1 MHIIYYTFVLTSRLS
16 LNLANAVVADASGN
30 HPAKTDAL
38 ISQLDIVLRRALGSR
53 AHTIALIRASSSTH
67 PLSQGQRNHPNP
79 DIIIDVGIL
88 LDPEHAS
95 KLVEHGPPPEDTE
108 ACESFRQF
116 WGERAELRRFN
127 DGRIIESVV
136 WELTGKATN
145 ERFQIPGRIVRY
157 IVERHFSISPEAVT
171 VFDAKYDSVLSA
183 PSDIVARYST
193 PAANASPE
201 SVQRLALTAFDD
213 LIKNIKSM
221 ENLPLGLV
229 NAVAV
234 DESLRYTSPLTPFP
248 LSKKTLASLPDCA
261 KYIPVME
268 IILQFEQST
277 RWPDDLAAIQKV
289 KIALLDA
296 LAEGLLA
303 KGALH
308 AAIAWDADTKPLEDH
323 VALDVLL
330 SSGVAFR
337 ARVQHDRERTLME
350 RIVSDKRGVPEYERK
365 RVQAAL
371 DRHTRRF
378 ILAPAHHATIL
389 SLQRQYPS
397 YSHTVRLVK
406 RWLSSHWLTPHV
418 SSEATELLSA
428 DVYLNSGVH
437 EPPSSG
443 QAGFARVLALLAQWD
458 FRETPLAVPVYTSSG
473 SESTKRAM
481 LSSGVLTKVQDQFA
495 AHIAVDPSL
504 SHGAWTIATEQD
516 LSGHAWTRGVTG
528 LVASRIREL
537 AKATASYLTT
547 SMAAETLDVKAM
559 FVHPTDDY
567 DFVIHLQ
574 PTIVT
579 RYTQNVFANPSVWGG
594 GKKYANLMDAVPN
607 SVFGETLRLE
617 FDPVSMLFK
626 EIQVR
631 RQSSALLLPSHIVS
645 FL

>member
-1 MHIIYYTFVLTSRLS
+1 MDGILNRCPS
-16 LNLANAVVADASGN
+16 LNLADAVVADDASGD
-30 HPAKTDAL
+30 PASNTDSL
-38 ISQLDIVLRRALGSR
+38 LSQLDIVLRRALGSR
-53 AHTIALIRASSSTH
+53 ARTITLIRASSSTH
-67 PLSQGQRNHPNP
+67 PLSLSPRNT
-79 DIIIDVGIL
+79 DSSDVIIDVGIL

-108 ACESFRQF
+108 ACEEFRQF
-116 WGERAELRRFN
+116 WGSRAELRRFN

-171 VFDAKYDSVLSA
+171 VFDAKYDTLLST
-183 PSDIVARYST
+183 PEDIVARYST
-193 PAANASPE
+193 VAEGATPE
-201 SVQRLALTAFDD
+201 SVQRLILTAFDELVKD
-213 LIKNIKSM
+213 IKAM
-221 ENLPLGLV
+221 ETLPLGLV
-229 NAVAV
+229 NAVPI
-234 DESLRYTSPLTPFP
+234 DESLRYTAALTPLP
-248 LSKKTLASLPDCA
+248 LSAKALASLPDCA
-261 KYIPVME
+261 KYIPVAE

-296 LAEGLLA
+296 IAEGLLA
-303 KGALH
+303 KGAIH
-308 AAIAWDADTKPLEDH
+308 ATIVWDAEAKPLEDH
-323 VALDVLL
+323 VALEVLL
-330 SSGVAFR
+330 SSGIAFR

-350 RIVSDKRGVPEYERK
+350 RIISDKRGVPEYERK
-365 RVQAAL
+365 RAQAAL

-406 RWLSSHWLTPHV
+406 RWLSSHWLAPHV
-418 SSEATELLSA
+418 SSEAIELLSA
-428 DVYLNSGVH
+428 DIYLNPGVH
-437 EPPSSG
+437 EAPSSG
-443 QAGFARVLALLAQWD
+443 QAGFARVLALLAMWD

-473 SESTKRAM
+473 SESTKRATFSAEA
-481 LSSGVLTKVQDQFA
+481 LGKVQDQFA

-537 AKATASYLTT
+537 AKATLGYMSV
-547 SMAAETLDVKAM
+547 SMAAGNLDVKAM

-574 PTIVT
+574 PAVVT
-579 RYTQNVFANPSVWGG
+579 RYTQSLFANPSVWGG
-594 GKKYANLMDAVPN
+594 GKKYANLMDAVPE
-607 SVFGETLRLE
+607 SVYGETLRLD

-631 RQSSALLLPSHIVS
+631 C
-645 FL
+645 